1 MYFGHHL
8 STIEGGFINTNNED
22 FYYLLLMM
30 RSHGW
35 DRDLPKEKQEELRKK
50 YKVSEFDSLYN
61 FYVPGFNLRSTDLQA
76 FIGLRSID
84 KLDEYS
90 KVRNL
95 NFKSYN
101 KFITVNELDIT
112 EKEGDFVSN
121 FALPIVSKNKKE
133 IINNLIYN
141 GIETR
146 PLIAGDMSK
155 KPMWYERFGHVYL
168 PNCEKINEFGF
179 YVPNHQDL
187 TVEQIKFISK
197 VINNG

>member
-1 MYFGHHL
+1 
-8 STIEGGFINTNNED
+8 
-22 FYYLLLMM
+22 
-30 RSHGW
+30 
-35 DRDLPKEKQEELRKK
+35 
-50 YKVSEFDSLYN
+50 
-61 FYVPGFNLRSTDLQA
+61 
-76 FIGLRSID
+76 
-84 KLDEYS
+84 
-90 KVRNL
+90 
-95 NFKSYN
+95 
-101 KFITVNELDIT
+101 
-112 EKEGDFVSN
+112 
-121 FALPIVSKNKKE
+121 
-133 IINNLIYN
+133 LIYN